1 MKKFIIT
8 LLLLLTTPIFAE
20 QILCT
25 VTLPKNCNYTVIN
38 NGVEGSISYSC
49 QSGRDMFFVTDGL
62 KKHFFSKIFELGRT
76 SVFYLK
82 IVFKRTTDEG
92 NEIFVKCE

>member
-8 LLLLLTTPIFAE
+8 LLFLTTPLFAE
-20 QILCT
+20 EILCT
-25 VTLPKNCNYTVIN
+25 VVLPKNCNYTVVN

-49 QSGRDMFFVTDGL
+49 LPGRDMFFVTDGL

-82 IVFKRTTDEG
+82 IVFKRTSIEG
-92 NEIFVKCE
+92 NEISVKCE